1 MRVRVKK
8 IPVRAAVCEKERE
21 RERERKRAK
30 VCVCLSLCVCAGE
43 FKFVCV
49 SYPFT
54 YICKASNLPCHDFLP
69 R

>member
-8 IPVRAAVCEKERE
+8 IPVRAAACEKERE
-21 RERERKRAK
+21 REK
-30 VCVCLSLCVCAGE
+30 VCVRE

>member
-1 MRVRVKK
+1 MRES
-8 IPVRAAVCEKERE
+8 AC
-21 RERERKRAK
+21 
-30 VCVCLSLCVCAGE
+30 VCVCVCVCIESGFLCVCACVSECEESE